1 MGWAVGILYGRGKRK
16 RSLAVLFVVLLG
28 TVGLLADVAAEGARC
43 VTGPYLGLLG
53 ASAVVIGIVAGLSE
67 LIGYSLRI
75 VFGWLVDRTGNYWA
89 PVIIGY
95 AINLVAVPA
104 LALAGDWMTAVFL
117 IMLERMGRAI
127 RGPARDAM
135 LSYAGKDVGR
145 GWAFGIQEALS
156 SAGGMI
162 GPAVLVGV
170 MVLGGD
176 YRLGFEV
183 LLVPALLAVVLAA
196 HAWRLNPRP
205 RELEGSC
212 PPVER
217 KRPLPRLFWAYVL
230 AGALI
235 AAGYADFLLVA
246 LHMGTFAGISDGWV
260 PVMYAIV
267 MASDGLSALVFGR
280 TYDRIGLLPLVV
292 MSAVVPLFVPLIF
305 SSDIAVVIAG
315 LLLYGVGFGAQESV
329 MRAVVADMTPHCRR
343 GSAFGTYNA
352 VFGAS
357 WFLGSIAMGVLY
369 DLSIEA
375 MMLLSMG
382 LQLAAIPVLVH
393 VMRGHAFKPHRRGED
408 AKAEG

>member
-1 MGWAVGILYGRGKRK
+1 VGFSNGSSKRK
-16 RSLAVLFVVLLG
+16 RSIAVLFVVLMG
-28 TVGLLADVAAEGARC
+28 VVGLLSDVATEGTRC
-43 VTGPYLGLLG
+43 VTGPFLGLLG
-53 ASAVVIGIVAGLSE
+53 ASAIIVSLVAGLSE
-67 LIGYSLRI
+67 LVGYSLRI

-104 LALAGDWMTAVFL
+104 LALAGDWFAAVTL

-135 LSYAGKDVGR
+135 LSYASKDVGR
-145 GWAFGIQEALS
+145 GWTFGVQEALS
-156 SAGGMI
+156 SVGGMI
-162 GPAVLVGV
+162 GPAILVAV
-170 MVLGGD
+170 MALGGD

-183 LLVPALLAVVLAA
+183 LLVPALLALVLAI
-196 HAWRLNPRP
+196 HAWQVNPRP

-212 PPVER
+212 PPAER
-217 KRPLPRLFWAYVL
+217 KRPLPRLFWAYIL

-235 AAGYADFLLVA
+235 AAGYADFPLIA
-246 LHMGTFAGISDGWV
+246 LHMGTFAGVSDGWI

-280 TYDRIGLLPLVV
+280 TYDHIGLLPLVV
-292 MSAVVPLFVPLIF
+292 MSAVVPLFVPLLF
-305 SSDIAVVIAG
+305 SSDIAIVIVG

-357 WFLGSIAMGVLY
+357 WFLGSLTMGVLY
-369 DLSIEA
+369 DLSIVA
-375 MMLLSMG
+375 LMFFSMA

-393 VMRGHAFKPHRRGED
+393 VMRDRALVPYGRKKE
-408 AKAEG
+408 AEADG